1 MSRGRHPS
9 GKAGPKRP
17 SQRPSQRSGSKK
29 TGSKKAGPSKTSPN
43 KGPKF
48 GAKAEAKASS
58 KPQAHTQSPSP
69 ARSGSKWDKRS
80 ARGEYRPAKR
90 PSLDNGLEQ
99 LEGRNPVI
107 EALLRKRRAVR
118 KVWLDER
125 ARQDDKVR
133 RLVSLCEQ
141 AGVRIERVNR
151 EHLDRM
157 AAGEVH
163 NGVIAHADQLPE
175 MTVQQLLDQVYARG
189 EVPFLVLADE
199 ISYEHNLGAILRSA
213 LGAGVHGVVVPTKRG
228 KGLSPVVHRV
238 SMGGAEAVPLVREGL
253 SSALKICHK
262 AGLRIVG
269 ADMGGVSHWDLD
281 WTIPTALVLGGES
294 KGLSST
300 LRNRCDAIVGVPL
313 QGELESLNV
322 SVTAGIMLF
331 ERARQLSRQS

>member
-1 MSRGRHPS
+1 MSKGRRPS

-17 SQRPSQRSGSKK
+17 SQRPANRSGSKPSGK
-29 TGSKKAGPSKTSPN
+29 PSARPSAKPSGRHPGKPQGGKQQVSKPP
-43 KGPKF
+43 
-48 GAKAEAKASS
+48 AKAVGQPAK
-58 KPQAHTQSPSP
+58 
-69 ARSGSKWDKRS
+69 RDKRPP
-80 ARGEYRPAKR
+80 RGEYRPAKR

-107 EALLRKRRAVR
+107 EALLRKRRKVR
-118 KVWLDER
+118 KVLLDER
-125 ARQDDKVR
+125 AREDEKVR
-133 RLVSLCEQ
+133 RLIALCQQE
-141 AGVRIERVNR
+141 GVRIERVSR
-151 EHLDRM
+151 DQLDRM

-175 MTVQQLLDQVYARG
+175 LTVQQLLDQVYERG

-269 ADMGGVSHWDLD
+269 ADMGGVAHWDLD

-294 KGLSST
+294 KGLSPT
-300 LRNRCDAIVGVPL
+300 LRKRCDQIVGVPL

-331 ERARQLSRQS
+331 ERARQLSLES

>member
-1 MSRGRHPS
+1 MSKGRRPS

-17 SQRPSQRSGSKK
+17 SKRPSSR
-29 TGSKKAGPSKTSPN
+29 TGPKPAGKGPSKAFA
-43 KGPKF
+43 KG
-48 GAKAEAKASS
+48 GAKAHSSS
-58 KPQAHTQSPSP
+58 KPPSKAYTPRPP
-69 ARSGSKWDKRS
+69 AKESQVPIPKRDKRPP
-80 ARGEYRPAKR
+80 RGEYRPAKR

-107 EALLRKRRAVR
+107 EALLRKRRKVR
-118 KVWLDER
+118 KVMLDER
-125 ARQDDKVR
+125 AREDDKIR
-133 RLVSLCEQ
+133 RLVSLCQQE
-141 AGVRIERVNR
+141 GVRIERVNR
-151 EHLDRM
+151 DSLDRM

-175 MTVQQLLDQVYARG
+175 LTVQQLLDQVYERG

-269 ADMGGVSHWDLD
+269 ADMGGVAHWDLN

-294 KGLSST
+294 KGLSPT
-300 LRNRCDAIVGVPL
+300 LRKRCDEIVGVPL

-331 ERARQLSRQS
+331 ERARQLSLESGS